1 MSGQNAAP
9 VFLVYAEES
18 PGAILLLEVTLI
30 IQRLEPKDG
39 CGNNGEKRKRA
50 ALYEKQHV
58 LKSNHLPETE
68 SISWNTSSGVSV
80 KSFSI
85 MVRTR
90 P

>member
-9 VFLVYAEES
+9 VFLVYAEKS
-18 PGAILLLEVTLI
+18 PGAILLLEVTFI
-30 IQRLEPKDG
+30 IQRLGEKSG
-39 CGNNGEKRKRA
+39 CANNGAKENVQLCEKKR
-50 ALYEKQHV
+50 HV

-90 P
+90 R

>member
-9 VFLVYAEES
+9 VFLVYAGES

-30 IQRLEPKDG
+30 IQRLELKDG

-50 ALYEKQHV
+50 ALCEKQHV